1 MRRLLLVVCAFVVA
15 CGPPSGPNH
24 PSPWSAPSFF
34 ADIPV
39 DTPYVV
45 AAIDPLDDALR
56 ARMYRGVGAK
66 LHKLLDAEGKL
77 VKAQDNAE
85 PWERAVAAVIDS
97 FRGTNLDKWYDTLGF
112 APSPRFALYGLGI
125 YPVFRVELVDA
136 AKFRAIANKAIAAAA
151 GGGIATG
158 KLGEITYWTAAAST
172 MTVMLAVLD
181 REVVIAY
188 VPTAQL
194 PQLLPALLAT
204 EHPQASL
211 ADSTTVPD
219 TLKRLGFTRSLFM
232 SIDVGRI
239 GAAITQMPNSPIGSP
254 DCKADFGRLASYMPR
269 ITAGYRRL
277 DAEGYAA
284 GFVVDTSP
292 GIAEVLGRV
301 RTRIP
306 QLPRE
311 GRPVFEVSAGVDVDA
326 LIDAVRTAVHELRNQ
341 PFKCGD
347 LAKMSEALD
356 SVGQKLDEPL
366 PAEFHGL
373 RGFDAVLDDFTLNPP
388 GGRGGIVAVGAHIG
402 ELIGMAMGLVP
413 GFPQL
418 SIPND
423 GVPVALPVAML
434 GLDQLK
440 SAHVALH
447 DGVAAFAVGDD
458 SEARV
463 KKALA
468 ASPDPHAPFL
478 VFSWDLERTLMRV
491 PEMSDEDTRQSM
503 RNMKHV
509 EMSVDI
515 RNGALDFEIAAG
527 WP

>member
-1 MRRLLLVVCAFVVA
+1 MRLLLVGCAFVVA
-15 CGPPSGPNH
+15 CGSPGGPNH

-45 AAIDPLDDALR
+45 AAVDPLDDALR

-66 LHKLLDAEGKL
+66 LHKLLDAERTL
-77 VKAQDNAE
+77 VKAEDE
-85 PWERAVAAVIDS
+85 PWKRAVAAVIDS

-112 APSPRFALYGLGI
+112 APSPRFALYGIGI

-151 GGGIATG
+151 GGGIATA
-158 KLGEITYWTAAAST
+158 KLGDLTYWTATDKT
-172 MTVMLAVLD
+172 MTVMMAVLD

-188 VPTAQL
+188 VPAAQL

-204 EHPQASL
+204 EHPQTSL

-219 TLKRLGFTRSLFM
+219 TLKKFGFTRSLFL

-239 GAAITQMPNSPIGSP
+239 GAALTQMPNSPIGSA

-277 DAEGYAA
+277 DADGYSA
-284 GFVVDTSP
+284 GFVVETSP

-301 RTRIP
+301 RKQIP
-306 QLPRE
+306 ELPRE
-311 GRPVFEVSAGVDVDA
+311 GRPLFELSAGIDVDA
-326 LIDAVRTAVHELRNQ
+326 LIDAVRTAVHSLRNQ

-347 LAKMSEALD
+347 LANMSEALD
-356 SVGQKLDEPL
+356 DIGQKLDEPL
-366 PAEFHGL
+366 PPEFHGL
-373 RGFDAVLDDFTLNPP
+373 RGFDAVLDDFSINPP
-388 GGRGGIVAVGAHIG
+388 SGRGGFVAVGAHIG
-402 ELIGMAMGLVP
+402 ELIAMAMGRVP
-413 GFPQL
+413 GLPQL

-423 GVPVALPVAML
+423 GVPVALPVALL
-434 GLDQLK
+434 GLDDIK
-440 SAHVALH
+440 SAHVGLR

-458 SEARV
+458 SERRV
-463 KKALA
+463 TKALTT
-468 ASPDPHAPFL
+468 SPDPHAPFL
-478 VFSWDLERTLMRV
+478 VFSWDLSRTLEKV
-491 PEMSDEDTRQSM
+491 PEDFSDADTRESM

-509 EMSVDI
+509 DMSLDI
-515 RNGALDFEIAAG
+515 RDGALDFEVDAG